1 MKETETINGLRVVE
15 VEEVNPPK
23 VLGEF
28 DWYGARACMDGK
40 CIKVDSD
47 AGSVGLITKEC
58 FFLVPNF
65 KGDGLTRVAILDS
78 LPSEITNT
86 MHFMGYWSDFEISAY
101 DCKPIPTSIK
111 SAPGVKY
118 SCFARDGIVIFV
130 VNYEV

>member
-1 MKETETINGLRVVE
+1 MKETGAINGLRVVE
-15 VEEVNPPK
+15 VEEVDPLK
-23 VLGEF
+23 VRGEF
-28 DWYGARACMDGK
+28 DWYGARAYMGEK

-47 AGSVGLITKEC
+47 AGAVGLITKEC

-118 SCFARDGIVIFV
+118 SCFSRDGIVIFV
-130 VNYEV
+130 VL

>member
-15 VEEVNPPK
+15 VEEVNPLK
-23 VLGEF
+23 ARGEF
-28 DWYGARACMDGK
+28 DWYGARACMGGK

-47 AGSVGLITKEC
+47 AGAVGLITKEC

-65 KGDGLTRVAILDS
+65 KGDGLTRVAIVDGF
-78 LPSEITNT
+78 PSEITNT

-118 SCFARDGIVIFV
+118 ACYSRDGIVIFV
-130 VNYEV
+130 VL

>member
-28 DWYGARACMDGK
+28 DWYGARACMCGK

-47 AGSVGLITKEC
+47 AGAVGVITKEC

-130 VNYEV
+130 VI

>member
-1 MKETETINGLRVVE
+1 MKETGAINGLRVVE

-28 DWYGARACMDGK
+28 NWYGARACMSDK

-47 AGSVGLITKEC
+47 AGAVGLITKEC
-58 FFLVPNF
+58 FYLVPNF
-65 KGDGLTRVAILDS
+65 KGDGLTRVAILDG

-118 SCFARDGIVIFV
+118 SCYSRDGIVIFV
-130 VNYEV
+130 VI